1 MLLKYSV
8 KGFKTFKD
16 EIEFTMLGN
25 KKINNKDNV
34 WNICNLDVVK
44 SSIIYGPNNTG
55 KSTFI
60 ESLDILKNIIKK
72 GSVLDYTKEY
82 NQDLFYNFFL
92 EEKIISYK
100 ISFIND
106 NNIFDYFLEFSIEN
120 KIINESL
127 KVNDITIFDNNIT
140 SLNNDISSVI
150 NLQKSY
156 PEKLIVT
163 MLPGESK
170 KYSNV
175 INEFFDSLIIIN
187 NNYDFNDIY
196 YSISNYTEKEKEKL
210 NSILKSADINIEGIE
225 IDNVNNNDEKN
236 NIFKLRSYYKMKN
249 QVKKMPSILS
259 DSKGTQIFLYY
270 MIKIL
275 DLKKKGGILL
285 IDEID
290 GSLHTL
296 LTKEI
301 LNLFNNSENKN
312 IQLVITSHDLMLLD
326 CKYMF
331 RKDQVWFTYKDE
343 EKVYFY
349 SLDSFKNHES
359 DFIRNDILKGYLKG
373 MFGSLPNPKNIEN
386 IFYDEL

>member
-1 MLLKYSV
+1 
-8 KGFKTFKD
+8 
-16 EIEFTMLGN
+16 
-25 KKINNKDNV
+25 
-34 WNICNLDVVK
+34 
-44 SSIIYGPNNTG
+44 
-55 KSTFI
+55 
-60 ESLDILKNIIKK
+60 
-72 GSVLDYTKEY
+72 
-82 NQDLFYNFFL
+82 
-92 EEKIISYK
+92 
-100 ISFIND
+100 
-106 NNIFDYFLEFSIEN
+106 
-120 KIINESL
+120 
-127 KVNDITIFDNNIT
+127 
-140 SLNNDISSVI
+140 
-150 NLQKSY
+150 
-156 PEKLIVT
+156 

-236 NIFKLRSYYKMKN
+236 NIFKLISYYKMKN

-373 MFGSLPNPKNIEN
+373 MFGSLPNPNIEN